1 MQYSSRSNLQFIKKD
16 IFCFIK
22 CNYICFVNLSNLE
35 KKYLGVVSNDN
46 VDINREYEVEKI
58 KFCENKKEEEIKEES
73 NNGDKKTNEIIIKV
87 EENYDK
93 KINNLY
99 NIQKFICNENT
110 NSLIIVLN
118 KNNEHLLYHLLFNET
133 DSLESFKIN
142 FIKKFESAIKCIE
155 ITQEYIFVLAKKKIN
170 NIHNKID
177 TETCITTNQNGCQ
190 CGKTSNEIS
199 NGISKGFFEYSLQIF
214 ETENKNSKQKKV
226 IKKVLISSS
235 LKLKKLMICPYDNNK
250 IVIVSKKSIIFVNS
264 KSYKTKIKDTNLR
277 DGDYFKELIFN
288 SNIVASTWLDSYIFV
303 ISLSNNQLLFFNFQ
317 NNTRHF
323 LFIKTLNNYS
333 KITYLLYKNGFLFIS
348 FNTKEIVCFKVNYSL
363 LDLSAFKR
371 TNSIEGNYLN
381 VKYLFKKKNKVELKN
396 GKVQNSGN
404 VLNASLISKEDG
416 NDCEKNIKTKKK
428 EKYKNTFNNILKDI
442 EELEQK
448 LNTESSFILKNE
460 EKKKWNGNTN
470 VGSDEDTNLTLD
482 ELESE
487 ENNNKWKDGEINCFE
502 IEKNTKGV
510 NFNMN
515 KENVCIYESE
525 NKKDKKKIYFN
536 LKKKK
541 KKMFFNLS
549 YKSNKVTGIL
559 KYISMIN
566 LQKDIGSKIYSF
578 FIHYNY
584 LFILLDNGIIYYNK
598 NYDEQNGG
606 LNNISNFYYLTSMCL
621 HKITNIKINNN
632 GNIFSLDKA
641 HVLKYYS
648 LKKADLNIVHT
659 NQKIIFFDIFSI
671 LQKYTCLF
679 ISLANGSFYFTN
691 INTKQ
696 ILLYDE
702 IENILKRKNKWNN
715 NCVSK
720 KYIEWAY
727 FNKVNDNVL
736 NGYLKI
742 KNIFYFFYLIYS
754 ESHEKFFIYIIHK
767 LNIYKILMNIIIK
780 KNVRERKT
788 DYTQNL
794 TILNSSVYKTGDTD
808 YICFTISEQSEN
820 KFYIVFV
827 KLIGE
832 RDILEKKTK
841 KNMNK
846 DKEIKYYNS
855 TIIYYLDIQ
864 NINVVF
870 SKVIGNYLVIVDKF
884 LNITF
889 YLLTKSHFQNVSTH
903 NAPSVLGRE
912 KKEIHKNEKNTKYLT
927 TRYKSYEDKVENFFL
942 TRISKKKVKSNDIKR
957 VETENVNG
965 QVDKNGECGKSTEMQ
980 TSMIDVVHINLGTE
994 RFRINIQNN
1003 FKIKFI
1009 NEQINKEDNEIC
1021 SIYIITDRN
1030 ILIKFSFNCML
1041 DTLENI
1047 KKISIKAYP
1056 YLASLDF
1063 FYSYNCK
1070 HEMYDFILNGGK
1082 YFHLE
1087 HFEKEEK
1094 ENLGSENA
1102 SSERISIL
1110 EANGNEFAESNN
1122 VEKHD
1127 SKQNDNSMMQEN
1139 SIVNLQLYNKI
1150 MLEKKNYFYKNLS
1163 VVFFKICSAALS
1175 NKKHKIKKQ
1184 KKFIDTIDVKTVKD
1198 EVKYK
1203 PLDFFFDDET
1213 IIFTFTNENDYNI
1226 NLYECLQNCK
1236 DKEYLDNLNKQEKEM
1251 ASQINKLRVKLK
1263 NLIKENKKNYNDMK
1277 LNREAFFFDKKYIN
1291 EIEIVKNEYEQIKNY
1306 FEIEKKEKE
1315 NIAKILKKKCDIFD
1329 KINFIHGFRKGLS
1342 VTNMYKINETN
1353 KIEEINESPNKN
1365 SSIVYNIGAYTKF
1378 INKIKTLR
1386 FLQIKEMYYM
1396 QNVEKNNSLYCL
1408 KTPKNYIDEYL
1419 ENLSSLFFVHY
1430 YSYKNI
1436 NLNFL
1441 YSNLFNST
1449 YKDNETQALHWNYL
1463 LYYPYELFTNSRKKI
1478 QCFILL
1484 ILINQEKLKFY
1495 NKFTILKKEKEIYFD
1510 EIKLLTIKLKQS
1522 IEEIKDYLEHPY
1534 SDKIDLTLFQ
1544 QDIFEIV
1551 KTCYTDIVNNNLD
1564 PKNILKDY
1572 LNKIKFRNNKK
1583 NQNRQHIFD
1592 NNNDTTTLKES
1603 TSDEFINRKKDEIS
1617 LIEDEPEHVQK
1628 ISKITKNN
1636 EQEQSEQLE
1645 YYNKKKEDIR
1655 NKLIDIKNYIYQI
1668 NNQCNEFNEKLQLL
1682 RKQKANTHKQIMLHE
1697 FYCISIYSLLK
1708 NEDTK
1713 IGVLKK
1719 FENKQNKIQ
1728 NNLKGLSDLIAT
1740 LKGQGTSD
1748 KILSQKKGNLILK
1761 YNKIRKLNESI
1772 IERKQNFEKKFLHE
1786 CANFDVLMEQRYENI
1801 IGFEY
1806 DSKKN
1811 IFLKKKVIQKHILDT
1826 NQLIQKINELQKNIK
1841 NVKKEIYKNKIKN
1854 DYFKFL
1860 IMDIDEEVNDVKYL
1874 KENCEFLFCDINNVI
1889 SSLETKKRNKE
1900 AMFQLSEQKLR
1911 DKINNL
1917 NSKISSIKYENTV
1930 LGENIKSLI
1939 DEINEIKESRGDNNK
1954 IILDEEIIKCLENDK
1969 KKNNNEKNITDIILR
1984 GPCDGF
1990 LKNLHTDYIDNTTK
2004 NIAKKKG
2011 LRAKEIYEK
2020 STLLKKFYK

>member
-1 MQYSSRSNLQFIKKD
+1 MQYSSRSDFQFIKKD

-35 KKYLGVVSNDN
+35 KKYFGVISNDN
-46 VDINREYEVEKI
+46 ADINRKYEIEEI
-58 KFCENKKEEEIKEES
+58 KFCENRKEEEGKEGS
-73 NNGDKKTNEIIIKV
+73 NNVDKKTNEIIIKI
-87 EENYDK
+87 EENCNK

-99 NIQKFICNENT
+99 NIHKFICDENSK
-110 NSLIIVLN
+110 SLIIVLN
-118 KNNEHLLYHLLFNET
+118 KNNEHLLYHLLFNEN
-133 DSLESFKIN
+133 DNLESFKIN
-142 FIKKFESAIKCIE
+142 FIKKFDSAIKCIE
-155 ITQEYIFVLAKKKIN
+155 LTQEYIFVLVKKKIN
-170 NIHNKID
+170 NIHNRAGTK
-177 TETCITTNQNGCQ
+177 TCAATNQSGYQ
-190 CGKTSNEIS
+190 YGEGSNEIS
-199 NGISKGFFEYSLQIF
+199 KGVFEYSLQIF
-214 ETENKNSKQKKV
+214 ETENKNSGKRKA

-235 LKLKKLMICPYDNNK
+235 SLKLKKLVICPYDNSK
-250 IVIVSKKSIIFVNS
+250 IVILSKKSLIFVNS
-264 KSYKTKIKDTNLR
+264 KSYKTKVKDTNLR
-277 DGDYFKELIFN
+277 DGDYSKELIFN
-288 SNIVASTWLDSYIFV
+288 SNIVTSTWLDFYIFV

-333 KITYLLYKNGFLFIS
+333 KVTCLLYKNGFLFVS
-348 FNTKEIVCFKVNYSL
+348 FTTKEIVCFKVNYSL
-363 LDLSAFKR
+363 LDLHAFKR

-381 VKYLFKKKNKVELKN
+381 VKYLFKKKKKRTLKN
-396 GKVQNSGN
+396 GKVKNGVN
-404 VLNASLISKEDG
+404 TLDAGLISKEVE
-416 NDCEKNIKTKKK
+416 NNFEKNIKTNKK
-428 EKYKNTFNNILKDI
+428 EKYKNAFNNILKDI
-442 EELEQK
+442 EKLEHK
-448 LNTESSFILKNE
+448 LNTESSFILKNG
-460 EKKKWNGNTN
+460 EKTKWNGNTN
-470 VGSDEDTNLTLD
+470 IGSSDDTNLTLN

-487 ENNNKWKDGEINCFE
+487 DNNNNNRWKDSDINRFE
-502 IEKNTKGV
+502 IEKSRKGV
-510 NFNMN
+510 NNMN

-541 KKMFFNLS
+541 KKMFFNLN
-549 YKSNKVTGIL
+549 YRSNKVTDIL
-559 KYISMIN
+559 KYISIIN

-578 FIHYNY
+578 FMHYNY
-584 LFILLDNGIIYYNK
+584 IFILLDNGIIYYNK
-598 NYDEQNGG
+598 NYDEQNRG
-606 LNNISNFYYLTSMCL
+606 LYNISNFYYLTSICL

-648 LKKADLNIVHT
+648 LKKSDLNIVHT
-659 NQKIIFFDIFSI
+659 NQKIIFFDVFPI
-671 LQKYTCLF
+671 LQEYNCLF

-691 INTKQ
+691 IDTKQ

-702 IENILKRKNKWNN
+702 IENILKRKNRWKTNS
-715 NCVSK
+715 VSK

-767 LNIYKILMNIIIK
+767 LNIYKILLNIII
-780 KNVRERKT
+780 NNDVRKRKT
-788 DYTQNL
+788 DHTHGL
-794 TILNSSVYKTGDTD
+794 TILNSSVYKTGEAD
-808 YICFTISEQSEN
+808 YICFTISEQLDN

-832 RDILEKKTK
+832 RDILEKKAK

-864 NINVVF
+864 NLNVVF

-889 YLLTKSHFQNVSTH
+889 YLLTESHFQNVSTH
-903 NAPSVLGRE
+903 NAPTILGRE
-912 KKEIHKNEKNTKYLT
+912 KKETHKNEQKINKKYLT

-942 TRISKKKVKSNDIKR
+942 TRISKKKTKNNNIKR
-957 VETENVNG
+957 VETENVSE
-965 QVDKNGECGKSTEMQ
+965 QVDKNDEDDKSTEIQ
-980 TSMIDVVHINLGTE
+980 TSIIDVVHINLGKE
-994 RFRINIQNN
+994 SFRINIQNT

-1009 NEQINKEDNEIC
+1009 NEHINEEEKEIC
-1021 SIYIITDRN
+1021 FIYIITDTN
-1030 ILIKFSFNCML
+1030 LLIKFSFNCML
-1041 DTLENI
+1041 DRLENI
-1047 KKISIKAYP
+1047 KNIHIKAYP

-1063 FYSYNCK
+1063 FYSYNYK
-1070 HEMYDFILNGGK
+1070 NEMHDFILNGGK

-1087 HFEKEEK
+1087 HFEKE
-1094 ENLGSENA
+1094 NA
-1102 SSERISIL
+1102 SSESISIL
-1110 EANGNEFAESNN
+1110 ETNENTLAESNN
-1122 VEKHD
+1122 VETCG
-1127 SKQNDNSMMQEN
+1127 SKQNEN
-1139 SIVNLQLYNKI
+1139 SIMQTNSTVNLQFYNKI

-1163 VVFFKICSAALS
+1163 VVFFKICSAALH
-1175 NKKHKIKKQ
+1175 NKKQKRKKQ
-1184 KKFIDTIDVKTVKD
+1184 KKFIDTIDVKIMKD

-1226 NLYECLQNCK
+1226 NLYECLENCK
-1236 DKEYLDNLNKQEKEM
+1236 DKGYLDNLNKQEKEM
-1251 ASQINKLRVKLK
+1251 TSQINKLRIKLK

-1291 EIEIVKNEYEQIKNY
+1291 EIEIIKNEYEQIKNY
-1306 FEIEKKEKE
+1306 FEIEKKEKQ
-1315 NIAKILKKKCDIFD
+1315 NIINILNKKCNIFD

-1342 VTNMYKINETN
+1342 VTSLYKMNETN

-1365 SSIVYNIGAYTKF
+1365 RNIVYNIGTYAKF

-1386 FLQIKEMYYM
+1386 FLQIKEMHYM
-1396 QNVEKNNSLYCL
+1396 QNVEKNNNLYYL
-1408 KTPKNYIDEYL
+1408 KNPKNYIDEYL

-1436 NLNFL
+1436 NINFL

-1449 YKDNETQALHWNYL
+1449 YKDNETQTLHWNYL
-1463 LYYPYELFTNSRKKI
+1463 LYYPYELFTSSRKKI
-1478 QCFILL
+1478 QCFILC
-1484 ILINQEKLKFY
+1484 ILIDQEKLKFY
-1495 NKFTILKKEKEIYFD
+1495 NKFTILKKEKENYFD
-1510 EIKLLTIKLKQS
+1510 EIKLLTIKLRQS
-1522 IEEIKDYLEHPY
+1522 IDEIKDYLEHSY
-1534 SDKIDLTLFQ
+1534 SDKIDLKLFQ
-1544 QDIFEIV
+1544 HDIFEIV
-1551 KTCYTDIVNNNLD
+1551 KTCYTDIINNNLD

-1583 NQNRQHIFD
+1583 NQNCQHLFD

-1603 TSDEFINRKKDEIS
+1603 TSNEFINQKKDDVS
-1617 LIEDEPEHVQK
+1617 LNEDEPEHVQK
-1628 ISKITKNN
+1628 ISKATKNN
-1636 EQEQSEQLE
+1636 EQELSEQLE

-1682 RKQKANTHKQIMLHE
+1682 RKQKANTYKQIMLHE

-1713 IGVLKK
+1713 MKVLKK

-1728 NNLKGLSDLIAT
+1728 NNLKGISDLIAT
-1740 LKGQGTSD
+1740 LKGKESCN
-1748 KILSQKKGNLILK
+1748 KVLNQKKGDLILK
-1761 YNKIRKLNESI
+1761 YNKSLKLNESI

-1786 CANFDVLMEQRYENI
+1786 CANFDVLMEQRYEHI

-1954 IILDEEIIKCLENDK
+1954 ILLDEELIQCLENDEK
-1969 KKNNNEKNITDIILR
+1969 KKKNEKNITDIILW

-1990 LKNLHTDYIDNTTK
+1990 LKNLHTNYIDYNTK
-2004 NIAKKKG
+2004 NISKKKG
-2011 LRAKEIYEK
+2011 IRTKEIYEK

>member
-22 CNYICFVNLSNLE
+22 CNYICFVNLLNLE
-35 KKYLGVVSNDN
+35 KKYLGVISNDN
-46 VDINREYEVEKI
+46 VDINREYEIEEI
-58 KFCENKKEEEIKEES
+58 KFCKNKKEEEVKEES
-73 NNGDKKTNEIIIKV
+73 NNDNKKTNEIIIKV
-87 EENYDK
+87 EENYNK

-99 NIQKFICNENT
+99 NIHKFICNENT
-110 NSLIIVLN
+110 NSLIIVLS
-118 KNNEHLLYHLLFNET
+118 KNNEQVVYHLLFNEN
-133 DSLESFKIN
+133 DNLESFKIN
-142 FIKKFESAIKCIE
+142 FIKKFESPIKCIE
-155 ITQEYIFVLAKKKIN
+155 TTQEYIFVLAKKKIN
-170 NIHNKID
+170 NIHN
-177 TETCITTNQNGCQ
+177 ETCRTTNQSRCQ
-190 CGKTSNEIS
+190 CGKSSSEIS
-199 NGISKGFFEYSLQIF
+199 NGFFEYSLQIF
-214 ETENKNSKQKKV
+214 ETEKKNSEPKKV
-226 IKKVLISSS
+226 IISSS
-235 LKLKKLMICPYDNNK
+235 LKLKKLMICPYDNSK
-250 IVIVSKKSIIFVNS
+250 IVILSRKNIIFVNS
-264 KSYKTKIKDTNLR
+264 KSYKTKIKDTNLK
-277 DGDYFKELIFN
+277 DGDYSKELIFN
-288 SNIVASTWLDSYIFV
+288 SNIVASTWLDFYVFV

-348 FNTKEIVCFKVNYSL
+348 FTTKEIVCFKVNYSV
-363 LDLSAFKR
+363 LDLHAFKR

-381 VKYLFKKKNKVELKN
+381 VKYLFKKKNKVAVKN
-396 GKVQNSGN
+396 GKVKNSGN
-404 VLNASLISKEDG
+404 VLNASVISKEDG
-416 NDCEKNIKTKKK
+416 KNCEKNIKKKKK

-448 LNTESSFILKNE
+448 LNTESSFILKHD
-460 EKKKWNGNTN
+460 EKTKWNGNTN
-470 VGSDEDTNLTLD
+470 VGSGEDTNLSFN

-487 ENNNKWKDGEINCFE
+487 ENNNKWKDDEINCFE
-502 IEKNTKGV
+502 IEK
-510 NFNMN
+510 
-515 KENVCIYESE
+515 

-549 YKSNKVTGIL
+549 YRSNKVTDIL

-584 LFILLDNGIIYYNK
+584 LLILLDNGIIYYNK
-598 NYDEQNGG
+598 NYDELNGE
-606 LNNISNFYYLTSMCL
+606 LNNISNFYYLTSICL
-621 HKITNIKINNN
+621 HKIINIKINNN

-648 LKKADLNIVHT
+648 LKKSDLNIVHT
-659 NQKIIFFDIFSI
+659 NQKIIFFDIFPI
-671 LQKYTCLF
+671 LQKYNCLF

-702 IENILKRKNKWNN
+702 IENILKRKNRWNN

-742 KNIFYFFYLIYS
+742 KKKFYFFYLIYS

-767 LNIYKILMNIIIK
+767 LNIYKILMNIIVK
-780 KNVRERKT
+780 KNVQKRKT
-788 DYTQNL
+788 DYTQDL
-794 TILNSSVYKTGDTD
+794 TILNSSVYKTEDSD
-808 YICFTISEQSEN
+808 YICFTISEQSGN

-832 RDILEKKTK
+832 RDILEKKTQ
-841 KNMNK
+841 KNINK

-855 TIIYYLDIQ
+855 TIIYYLDVQ

-884 LNITF
+884 MNITF

-912 KKEIHKNEKNTKYLT
+912 KKEIDKNEKNTKYLT
-927 TRYKSYEDKVENFFL
+927 THYKSYEDKVENFFL
-942 TRISKKKVKSNDIKR
+942 TRISKKKVKNNGIKR
-957 VETENVNG
+957 VEAENVSE
-965 QVDKNGECGKSTEMQ
+965 QVEKNDERDECTEMQ
-980 TSMIDVVHINLGTE
+980 TSMIDVFHINLGKE
-994 RFRINIQNN
+994 SFRINIQNN

-1009 NEQINKEDNEIC
+1009 NEQMSKEENEIC
-1021 SIYIITDRN
+1021 SIYIITDTN
-1030 ILIKFSFNCML
+1030 ILIKFSFNCMV

-1047 KKISIKAYP
+1047 KNISIKAYP

-1063 FYSYNCK
+1063 FYSYNYK
-1070 HEMYDFILNGGK
+1070 NEMYDFILNGGK

-1094 ENLGSENA
+1094 ENSGSD
-1102 SSERISIL
+1102 SIPIL
-1110 EANGNEFAESNN
+1110 EANRNEFSESNN
-1122 VEKHD
+1122 VEKRN
-1127 SKQNDNSMMQEN
+1127 SKQNDNSMIQKN
-1139 SIVNLQLYNKI
+1139 SIVNFQLNNKI

-1163 VVFFKICSAALS
+1163 VVFFKICSAALH
-1175 NKKHKIKKQ
+1175 NKKQDRKKQ
-1184 KKFIDTIDVKTVKD
+1184 KKFIDTIDVKD
-1198 EVKYK
+1198 EVKCK

-1226 NLYECLQNCK
+1226 NLYECLKNCK
-1236 DKEYLDNLNKQEKEM
+1236 DKEYLDNLNKQEKEVI
-1251 ASQINKLRVKLK
+1251 SQINKLRIKLK

-1291 EIEIVKNEYEQIKNY
+1291 EIEIIKNEYEQIKNY
-1306 FEIEKKEKE
+1306 FEIKKKEKE
-1315 NIAKILKKKCDIFD
+1315 NIANILKTKCDIFD
-1329 KINFIHGFRKGLS
+1329 KVNFIHGFRKGLS
-1342 VTNMYKINETN
+1342 ITNMYKINET
-1353 KIEEINESPNKN
+1353 KQAEEINESPNKTR
-1365 SSIVYNIGAYTKF
+1365 SIVYNIGIYSKF

-1408 KTPKNYIDEYL
+1408 KSPKNYIDEYL

-1463 LYYPYELFTNSRKKI
+1463 LYYPYELFTSSRKKM

-1484 ILINQEKLKFY
+1484 ILIEQEKLKFY
-1495 NKFTILKKEKEIYFD
+1495 NKFTILKKEKENYFD

-1534 SDKIDLTLFQ
+1534 SDKIDLKLFQ

-1564 PKNILKDY
+1564 PKNILKDC
-1572 LNKIKFRNNKK
+1572 LNKIKFQNNKK

-1592 NNNDTTTLKES
+1592 NNNNNDTITLKES
-1603 TSDEFINRKKDEIS
+1603 TSDEFINQKKD
-1617 LIEDEPEHVQK
+1617 DVEPEHVQK
-1628 ISKITKNN
+1628 ISKITKND
-1636 EQEQSEQLE
+1636 EQEESEQLE

-1682 RKQKANTHKQIMLHE
+1682 KKQKANTHKQIMLHE

-1713 IGVLKK
+1713 MGVLKK

-1728 NNLKGLSDLIAT
+1728 NNLKGLSNLIAT
-1740 LKGQGTSD
+1740 LKGQG
-1748 KILSQKKGNLILK
+1748 K
-1761 YNKIRKLNESI
+1761 YNKILKLNESI

-1826 NQLIQKINELQKNIK
+1826 NQLIQKIIELQKNIK

-1917 NSKISSIKYENTV
+1917 NLKISSIKYENTV
-1930 LGENIKSLI
+1930 LGENLKSLV

-1954 IILDEEIIKCLENDK
+1954 ILLDEEIIEWLENDE
-1969 KKNNNEKNITDIILR
+1969 KKNKNEKNITDIILR

-1990 LKNLHTDYIDNTTK
+1990 LKNLHTDYIDNTIK

-2011 LRAKEIYEK
+2011 LGAKEIYEK